1 MDHQSF
7 VSAGQYVTRDEDD
20 LARQRVFTAMQP
32 GESSVARCLTTNT
45 RMDAET
51 EDFVVS
57 HSEKRERER
66 ERERSV
72 VNAVTS
78 TIQYGADDSTAQA
91 GHLIVEEKS

>member
-7 VSAGQYVTRDEDD
+7 SYAGVGSTPDEVT
-20 LARQRVFTAMQP
+20 LARMEAAVATADVV
-32 GESSVARCLTTNT
+32 GALTKNNAG
-45 RMDAET
+45 DGGYHDNET
-51 EDFVVS
+51 ALVIAAN
-57 HSEKRERER
+57 ERER